1 MLGAHLVGRLP
12 CYHCAEAFLVRE
24 WSFSSPRPA
33 LRARGF
39 AVSGHKSAK
48 EPLSWRATRYWIA
61 ACGATCTCPK
71 CRRADLTNVAAWG
84 ARKRG
89 YRLNRARASA
99 SNPRLTRYASQHCS
113 VEDCSGPSRIAL
125 GSGTLLAVLAS
136 ARLLR
141 LYGRLNFIEFSWEK
155 VAYRR
160 RFSRSSPPAQG
171 FAPTASPHT
180 PGGCLQILANTG
192 AAKNGPMR
200 DLGRL
205 GGGLIGV
212 SVHSGHI
219 PGSYQLVLNQKL

>member
-1 MLGAHLVGRLP
+1 MPQVPAGCPRKCCSMGR
-12 CYHCAEAFLVRE
+12 A
-24 WSFSSPRPA
+24 
-33 LRARGF
+33 
-39 AVSGHKSAK
+39 
-48 EPLSWRATRYWIA
+48 
-61 ACGATCTCPK
+61 
-71 CRRADLTNVAAWG
+71 
-84 ARKRG
+84 KRG

-99 SNPRLTRYASQHCS
+99 SNPRHTRYASHCS

-171 FAPTASPHT
+171 FAPTAFPHT
-180 PGGCLQILANTG
+180 PGGCLQILANAG

-200 DLGRL
+200 ELGRL

-212 SVHSGHI
+212 SVPTSSLTLHI
-219 PGSYQLVLNQKL
+219 VHVAAAFGPDYLVGQP